1 MTDSPSTASS
11 TPPPGTSD
19 DQSDGQR
26 PRSAVPS
33 LTGFHWYVRVGAIF
47 AMVLVVGIAA
57 GMLVE
62 RSLVAEPTAPEPQ
75 FKSLEAVTSIIEDN
89 YYYRPADPTE
99 EATWTAQLE
108 QQAIT
113 GMLGSLDDTYT
124 RYLEPDA
131 ARSASNQLAGKYE
144 GVGITIGSENDR
156 IVISKVLP
164 GGPAAQSGIL
174 EGDAILAVDGRKVVA
189 GDDISTQI
197 QGPAGT
203 HVNLEILRPG
213 AAESFRVDVTRK
225 EIVTPP
231 VSYTMIP
238 NTTIALIRI
247 DIFGDQTTTLV
258 TEFLKQAERDKA
270 TGVVLD
276 LRGNGGGWVTSAQ
289 EVIGRFVSSG
299 SGPALYED
307 TTSAA
312 GGEVPLPIVNG
323 PESVYWGPLV
333 VLVDAGTASASEI
346 VAGALKDY
354 DRALIVGRRTFGKG
368 SVQRIYDF
376 KDGASMRVTV
386 AEWLTPSKGRIQE
399 VGIAPNVDV
408 AIKNHA
414 TSGQDADLAQAIALL
429 KAGQHRPSDLA
440 QGPPAT
446 PAASPVAIPLS
457 PEVPAIS
464 ATP

>member
-1 MTDSPSTASS
+1 MTDSPSPASS
-11 TPPPGTSD
+11 TPPPDTSD
-19 DQSDGQR
+19 DQR
-26 PRSAVPS
+26 PRLAVPS
-33 LTGFHWYVRVGAIF
+33 LTGFHRCVRLGAIF

-62 RSLVAEPTAPEPQ
+62 RSLVADPPAPEPQ

-99 EATWTAQLE
+99 EATWTAHLE
-108 QQAIT
+108 QQAII
-113 GMLGSLDDTYT
+113 GMLGSLGDTYT
-124 RYLEPDA
+124 RYLEPEA
-131 ARSASNQLAGKYE
+131 AHSASNQLAGKYE

-156 IVISKVLP
+156 VVITKLLP
-164 GGPAAQSGIL
+164 SGPAAQAGIR
-174 EGDAILAVDGRKVVA
+174 EGDAILAVDGRKVAV
-189 GDDISTQI
+189 GDDISSQI
-197 QGPAGT
+197 QGQIGT
-203 HVNLEILRPG
+203 QVNLEILRPG
-213 AAESFRVDVTRK
+213 AAESFRVDLTRK
-225 EIVTPP
+225 EIATPP

-238 NTTIALIRI
+238 NTAIALIRI

-307 TTSAA
+307 ATSAA

-323 PESVYWGPLV
+323 PEPVYSGPLV

-354 DRALIVGRRTFGKG
+354 NRAMIVGRKTFGKG

-386 AEWLTPSKGRIQE
+386 AEWLTPRKGRIQE

-408 AIKNHA
+408 ELKDHA
-414 TSGQDADLAQAIALL
+414 TSGQDADLAHAIALL
-429 KAGQHRPSDLA
+429 NAGQYRPTDIA

-446 PAASPVAIPLS
+446 PAASPVATPVS
-457 PEVPAIS
+457 PEVPAVS